1 MNHIHDDKFWEL
13 ITTQIHKESDSEETE
28 QLKQILND
36 KNKQNI
42 FLRLNDLYSKLSRTK
57 FLEKVSIDHSWNT
70 ITKYITSKQRR
81 IYFSVFKYAAIVLI
95 AILVGTMINDTK
107 KIQPEEPAMFTEIY
121 VPLGQ
126 MSEMTLYDGT
136 HVWLNSGTKL
146 IYPNNFGKETRE
158 VKLEGEAFFKVN
170 PGEIPFKVQI
180 KNNTIEVL
188 GTSFSAIAYPEDNY
202 SQVTLIEGAIII
214 KDKADN
220 KLAEMEPRQQINI
233 PEDSNS
239 EASLKLVD
247 TRFYESWIE
256 GMIQFDDEQLSEVAR
271 RLERWYNVQ
280 IIFTSK
286 AASNL
291 RFSGTVLKSK
301 PIDQS
306 MKAMSLL
313 LPIKVEYQN
322 NLANKDVITISIK

>member
-1 MNHIHDDKFWEL
+1 MTYIPNYLEQNFSKKSPLIIHG
-13 ITTQIHKESDSEETE
+13 I
-28 QLKQILND
+28 
-36 KNKQNI
+36 
-42 FLRLNDLYSKLSRTK
+42 
-57 FLEKVSIDHSWNT
+57 
-70 ITKYITSKQRR
+70 
-81 IYFSVFKYAAIVLI
+81 
-95 AILVGTMINDTK
+95 
-107 KIQPEEPAMFTEIY
+107 PEIY